1 VKVLVASTFVPF
13 VDGGSRIHARDL
25 VTALRERGHEVD
37 EVNIP
42 TTSRWDEVLEETLSI
57 RLMEVG
63 RSAELLIAMRPP
75 SYALR
80 HERKRLWFIHHH
92 RAAYDLWGTPWQDFP
107 DRPDGVAVRDTIR
120 RYDDVYLREAERIFT
135 QSRNV
140 AQRLREFNGIEA
152 TVLYMPLAE
161 PGRLYCE
168 AGEDYVFY
176 PSRITSHKRQMLAI
190 EAAGHLRSDARIVI
204 AGAPGEPGDIPPL
217 EQLIRERGLE
227 QRVTL
232 IPRWISEE
240 EKAKLIARSLGVLY
254 VPYDEDAI
262 GYVTME
268 ASHARKPVITCS
280 DSGGAL
286 ELVLD
291 GENGLVAAPEG
302 PAIAAAIDRLRADPA
317 WAARLGERAHELL
330 AERRI
335 GWDEVVEALIS

>member
-1 VKVLVASTFVPF
+1 VRVLVASTFVPF
-13 VDGGSRIHARDL
+13 VQGGSRVIASDL
-25 VTALRERGHEVD
+25 VTALRARGHEVD
-37 EVNIP
+37 TIEIP
-42 TTSRWDEVLEETLSI
+42 TTSRWDEVLAETLSI
-57 RLMEVG
+57 RLLEVG
-63 RSAELLIAMRPP
+63 EEAEVLIATRPP

-80 HERKRLWFIHHH
+80 HPNKRLWFIHHH

-107 DRPDGVAVRDTIR
+107 SRPDGLAVREAIHS
-120 RYDDVYLREAERIFT
+120 YDAAYLGEARKIFT
-135 QSRNV
+135 LSRTV
-140 AQRLREFNGIEA
+140 ARRLHEYNGIDA
-152 TVLYMPLAE
+152 AVLYPPLAD
-161 PGRLYCE
+161 PGRFYCE
-168 AGEDYVFY
+168 SGEDYVFY

-190 EAAGHLRSDARIVI
+190 EAASHLRSDARVVI

-217 EQLIRERGLE
+217 QELIRERGLE

-240 EKAKLIARSLGVLY
+240 EKLELIARSLGVLY

-262 GYVTME
+262 GYVTLE

-291 GENGLVAAPEG
+291 GDNGLVVEPQA
-302 PAIAAAIDRLRADPA
+302 PAIAGAIDRLRGDPA

-330 AERRI
+330 TERRI

>member
-13 VDGGSRIHARDL
+13 VQGGSRVIASDL
-25 VTALRERGHEVD
+25 VEALRSRGHEVD
-37 EVNIP
+37 TIEIP
-42 TTSRWDEVLEETLSI
+42 TTSRWDEVLAETLSI

-63 RSAELLIAMRPP
+63 EDADVLIATRPP
-75 SYALR
+75 SYVLR
-80 HERKRLWFIHHH
+80 HPNKRLWFIHHH

-107 DRPDGVAVRDTIR
+107 SRPDGIAVRDAIR
-120 RYDDVYLREAERIFT
+120 RYDAAYLGEARKIFT
-135 QSRNV
+135 LSRNV
-140 AQRLREFNGIEA
+140 AERLREYNGIEA
-152 TVLYMPLAE
+152 TVLYPPLADS
-161 PGRLYCE
+161 GRLYCE
-168 AGEDYVFY
+168 TAEDYVFY

-190 EAAGHLRSDARIVI
+190 EAAAHLRSDVRVVI

-227 QRVTL
+227 RRVTL

-240 EKAKLIARSLGVLY
+240 EKAELMARSLGVLY
-254 VPYDEDAI
+254 LPYNEDAI
-262 GYVTME
+262 GYVTLE
-268 ASHARKPVITCS
+268 ASQARKPVITCS

-302 PAIAAAIDRLRADPA
+302 AAIAAAIDRLREDPA

>member
-1 VKVLVASTFVPF
+1 MKVLVASTFVPF
-13 VDGGSRIHARDL
+13 VGGGSRIHAGDL
-25 VTALRERGHEVD
+25 ALALRERGHEVD
-37 EVNIP
+37 EINIP
-42 TTSRWDEVLEETLSI
+42 TTSRWDEVLEETLAI

-63 RSAELLIAMRPP
+63 EGADVLIAMRPP

-80 HERKRLWFIHHH
+80 HPHKRLWFIHHH

-107 DRPDGVAVRDTIR
+107 DRADGVAVRDTIR
-120 RYDDVYLREAERIFT
+120 RYDDEYLREAERIFT

-140 AQRLREFNGIEA
+140 AGRLREFNGIEA
-152 TVLYMPLAE
+152 TVLYMPLAD

-176 PSRITSHKRQMLAI
+176 PSRLTSHKRQMLAI
-190 EAAGHLRSDARIVI
+190 EAACHLRSDARIVV
-204 AGAPGEPGDIPPL
+204 AGAPGEPGDVPPL
-217 EQLIRERGLE
+217 AALIRERGLE

-232 IPRWISEE
+232 MARWISEE
-240 EKAKLIARSLGVLY
+240 EKAELIARSLAVLY

-262 GYVTME
+262 GYVTLE

-286 ELVLD
+286 ELVVD
-291 GENGLVAAPEG
+291 GENGLIVAPD
-302 PAIAAAIDRLRADPA
+302 PLSIAGAIDRLREDPA
-317 WAARLGERAHELL
+317 LAARMGERAHELL

-335 GWDEVVEALIS
+335 GWDEVVEALIT